1 MKSKER
7 AVRIYNTIRS
17 VYIELYGAEITESRT
32 ISLSPRVYETILK
45 KCEEFGSPVN
55 HIVKV
60 MGFRDYDYELRKL
73 ETNGK
78 REKYE

>member
-1 MKSKER
+1 MSKVTADRVYETIKS
-7 AVRIYNTIRS
+7 I
-17 VYIELYGAEITESRT
+17 YIELYGAEITESRT
-32 ISLSPRVYETILK
+32 ISLSPRVYETVLK

-73 ETNGK
+73 ETDGK
-78 REKYE
+78 REKAS